1 MIVLYS
7 VIVVLSIL
15 VITLFLRVVAINN
28 EIDYISRDFGDIL
41 EKDTNILLS
50 LSSGERSLK
59 RLVDSLN
66 KEIKVLLSLKR
77 EYSKGIFD
85 IKKSAE
91 NIAHDIRTPLTAVKG
106 YVNLL
111 EKEDLSE
118 EGRKY
123 LEIIKSRVD
132 YMKDMTEELF
142 LSLSMKNRGILD
154 LKDVDYKALLEEALV
169 SFRCDFEKKGIWP
182 KVMVGEERIIG
193 KADEKALYRVFL
205 NIISNALKYGEGDFV
220 VEMKE
225 NGDTV
230 FSNYAPGM
238 DKIEAARLLDRYYT
252 ISDAKASSGIGLSI
266 SKEMVEE
273 MGGKLGVDLLDQRLY
288 ISITFQRQVIE

>member
-15 VITLFLRVVAINN
+15 VITLLLRVVAINN
-28 EIDYISRDFGDIL
+28 EIDHISRDFGDIL

-85 IKKSAE
+85 VKKSAE

-142 LSLSMKNRGILD
+142 LSLSMKSRGVVTLSDID
-154 LKDVDYKALLEEALV
+154 AKSILEESLV
-169 SFRCDFEKKGIWP
+169 SYLVEFEKKDIIPRVVTP
-182 KVMVGEERIIG
+182 KEKVII
-193 KADEKALYRVFL
+193 KADSKALYRVYV
-205 NIISNALKYGEGDFV
+205 NIISNALKYSEGEFR
-220 VEMKE
+220 VEMDEKG
-225 NGDTV
+225 NTN
-230 FSNYAPGM
+230 FSNYAPNM
-238 DKIEAARLLDRYYT
+238 NSVEANRLLDRYYT

-266 SKEMVEE
+266 SKEIVEE
-273 MGGKLGVDLLDQRLY
+273 MGGSMRVRLEKGMLY
-288 ISITFQRQVIE
+288 ISITYK

>member
-15 VITLFLRVVAINN
+15 VITLLLRVVAINN
-28 EIDYISRDFGDIL
+28 EIDHISRDFGDIL

-142 LSLSMKNRGILD
+142 LSLSMKSRGVVTLSDID
-154 LKDVDYKALLEEALV
+154 AKSILEEALV
-169 SFRCDFEKKGIWP
+169 SYLVEFEKKDIIPRVVTP
-182 KVMVGEERIIG
+182 KDKVII
-193 KADEKALYRVFL
+193 KADSKALYRIYV

-220 VEMKE
+220 VEMKG

-288 ISITFQRQVIE
+288 ISITFQRQVLE

>member
-15 VITLFLRVVAINN
+15 VIILFLRVVAINN

-142 LSLSMKNRGILD
+142 LSLSMKSRGVVTLSDID
-154 LKDVDYKALLEEALV
+154 AKSILEEALV
-169 SFRCDFEKKGIWP
+169 SYLVEFEKKDIIPRVVTP
-182 KVMVGEERIIG
+182 KDKVII
-193 KADEKALYRVFL
+193 KADSKALYRIYV
-205 NIISNALKYGEGDFV
+205 NIISNALKYSEGEFG
-220 VEMKE
+220 VEMDEKG
-225 NGDTV
+225 NTT
-230 FSNYAPGM
+230 FSNYAPNM
-238 DKIEAARLLDRYYT
+238 NSVEANRLLDRYYT

-266 SKEMVEE
+266 SKEIVEE
-273 MGGKLGVDLLDQRLY
+273 MGGSMRVRLEKGRLY
-288 ISITFQRQVIE
+288 ISITYK